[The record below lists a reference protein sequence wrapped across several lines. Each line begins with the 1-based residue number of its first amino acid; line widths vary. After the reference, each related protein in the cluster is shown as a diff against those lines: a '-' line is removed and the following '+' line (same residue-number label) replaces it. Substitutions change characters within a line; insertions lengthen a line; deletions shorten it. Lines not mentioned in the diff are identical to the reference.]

1 MSRSI
6 GLMRAAMLMSATGCA
21 GLAHGQS
28 GVTIY
33 GVVDLPIAYINNQAA
48 SAPTINP
55 ITGAVTRQPGASFVS
70 MVNAGGMS
78 GSRWGLRGVEDLGAD
93 LKALFV
99 LESGYGADTGQVT
112 RSGAMF
118 SRAAYVGLQSSR
130 FGRITLGRQNTSMY
144 ESLGNFMP
152 AKFAPLFEPSVALL
166 GGTAGGGAI
175 DNAVK
180 YTAVAG
186 PVTVRVHYSFGAGLS
201 KFGLTPVAA
210 QGAGETPGHATDNTA
225 YGAGLAYLGAGLGLT
240 ATYDQWN
247 PAVVAGSTGTSKKA
261 ALAASYAFGRTKLMA
276 GYRWGQNKDAS
287 GSTLVRD
294 NFWWTGVNYDATSAL
309 TLTLGYYFDDRRI
322 LKTTAVQPN
331 SNPVNPWQ
339 VNFIADYSFS
349 KRTDVYLTV
358 AYARNSGLNLDSPAI
373 GFANGAFLGEGANS
387 QTGAAIG
394 IRHKF

>member
-1 MSRSI
+1 
-6 GLMRAAMLMSATGCA
+6 
-21 GLAHGQS
+21 
-28 GVTIY
+28 
-33 GVVDLPIAYINNQAA
+33 
-48 SAPTINP
+48 
-55 ITGAVTRQPGASFVS
+55 
-70 MVNAGGMS
+70 MS
-78 GSRWGLRGVEDLGAD
+78 GSRWGLRGVEELGGG

-99 LESGYGADTGQVT
+99 MESGFAADTGQAT
-112 RSGAMF
+112 RTGAIF
-118 SRAAYVGLQSSR
+118 SRTAYVGLQSNR
-130 FGRITLGRQNTSMY
+130 FGQISLGRQNTSMY

-166 GGTAGGGAI
+166 GGTAGGGGL

-180 YTAVAG
+180 YTAAAG

-201 KFGLTPVAA
+201 RFGLTPVAG
-210 QGAGETPGHATDNTA
+210 QGAGETPGHARDNTA
-225 YGAGLAYLGAGLGLT
+225 YGAGLTYLGAGLGLT

-247 PAVVAGSTGTSKKA
+247 PAAVAGSTGTSKKA
-261 ALAASYAFGRTKLMA
+261 ALAASYAIGRTKLMA

-287 GSTLVRD
+287 DSTLVRD
-294 NFWWTGVNYDATSAL
+294 NFWWAGANYDATAAL
-309 TLTLGYYFDDRRI
+309 TLTLGYYFDDRRT
-322 LKTTAVQPN
+322 LKTTAVQPD

-339 VNFIADYSFS
+339 VNFIADYSLS

-373 GFANGAFLGEGANS
+373 GFANGAFLGEGKNS